1 MFDLLVGITGLEI
14 NTILLIIMLFIL
26 FIIVIKLKG
35 RRWY

>member
-1 MFDLLVGITGLEI
+1 MFDLLVGITGLEV